1 MSCTIRAE
9 DAFGPAVAPECLDGF
24 DFTLLFEES
33 FFSIGVCSA
42 MLLSLPVQ
50 LARLSHQHNRHQ
62 QAPAGPLLYSKL
74 TAHLVSTG
82 IKLVLVALVLVP
94 GRALATRATVAAVSI
109 AAATSASVA
118 VLSYW
123 QHRRSPRPS
132 TPVSLFLGL
141 SLLLDA
147 VRARTLWAVQPRV
160 FCAVFIAGIVSDLAK
175 FVLELLG
182 RRDDGSDGP
191 GRLPAETVANVYNRS
206 VFWWLNPLL
215 LQGFRE
221 ILQAEELSAID
232 QRLRGGED
240 SFLGQWEAAKV
251 KSPAALVRL
260 LAAHHLWAAL
270 AAVIPRLC
278 LTGLTFTQPFL
289 LARIVRY
296 VTEEAADD
304 DDGLASRY
312 GYGLIAAALL
322 IYIGLAVATTNTQH
336 KTYRL
341 ITMLRSSLVPLIYT
355 QTLHLDTSAVRD
367 SAALTLMS
375 VDIERISSGLRY
387 FHEIWASPIDIGLA
401 LWLLQQQLGVA
412 AVAPAAI
419 FLVCTLSGLLVA
431 ASMGARQRQW
441 LEAIQNRVHATSSM
455 LKNIK
460 EIRLGGLQSH
470 AAKKL
475 QELRSKEISESRPF
489 KKALVMIVTLSFTTA
504 ATGPLLAFTMYTL
517 LALRNGSQV
526 LDYEKA
532 YTSLSLLAL
541 LQTPMALVLDAI
553 AGFVAAFGAVERIG
567 EYASKPATN
576 ASKAS
581 SAEMIPLSIPTRP
594 DTYEEKR
601 KEVFV
606 RAQGFSAGWNADLPF
621 VIKNLDFEILRSTV
635 TFIVGPV
642 GCGKSTLLHSI
653 LGEVMHTN
661 GSLQKSVTRVGYC
674 CQEPWITNDTVR
686 DNIIGSNLFQPT
698 WYDQVIDACV
708 LRDDLQGFPCGDQWI
723 VGSGGMALSGGQKA
737 RLGIARALYSR
748 ETLVLLDDIFSG
760 LDAKTEELIFHN
772 LFGEHG
778 ILARENITIV
788 LATNAAVNRLN
799 YADNAIYLD
808 ATGNKVSKNDAL
820 EKESSGGVT
829 LAAPSEKR
837 TSAGQSHENHIGA
850 TPELSSARP
859 LTASPQEKERRVG
872 DTTVYKYYIQ
882 VVHFMSA
889 AFFAAVCVVF
899 VLGLTLPHFVIKWW
913 LQRDTEYTISH
924 IELYLGIYAGLAGMA
939 IVSLAV
945 AAWYLTEHML
955 PRASRQFHEGLLS
968 TVVDAPLQFFLSID
982 MGTTIN
988 RFAQDLQL
996 ADMELPL
1003 ALFNTTVEL
1012 ITCLVQLIIIAVAS
1026 KYIGAAIP
1034 VILTVFYLIQK
1045 FYLRTARQ
1053 LRLLDIEAKAPLFSK
1068 FLETL
1073 SGLVTIRAFGWQKD
1087 YEHHNNQALNDSQK
1101 PFYLLFCVQRWLNL
1115 VLDLVVAAIAV
1126 IVVSIAV
1133 RTKGKVDA
1141 GSTGIAL
1148 VNIVQF
1154 STTIKSLMAN
1164 WTQLEISIGAVSRI
1178 RSFSTDTLSS
1188 RPRERSPELKDET
1201 TEPTISPSWPE
1212 HGTIEFRGVTAE
1224 YEINSTPVIKNLNLS
1239 IHKGEKIALCGKSGS
1254 GKSSV
1259 ISALFRILHISE
1271 GNIIIDG
1278 LDISAIPQEILYT
1291 RLVCVTQTPYLIQG
1305 TVRENVDPFGTSS
1318 DEQVNQVLKEVTLWD
1333 TVVARGGIEV
1343 QLSDELFS
1351 VGQKQLLCL
1360 ARAMLRPGSILLL
1373 DEVSSSV
1380 DLHTNKLMQSII
1392 RKHFATRTVITIA
1405 HQIFTI
1411 LDADRVAV
1419 ISNGEIVEEGQ
1430 PTELLEKDPPGPFR
1444 ILAAANMNL

>member
-1 MSCTIRAE
+1 MGCSIRAE
-9 DAFGPAVAPECLDGF
+9 DTFGPAAAPECLDGF

-50 LARLSHQHNRHQ
+50 LARLSHHQQQHNHHQ

-123 QHRRSPRPS
+123 QHCRSPRPS

-147 VRARTLWAVQPRV
+147 VRARTLWAVQARV

-175 FVLELLG
+175 FVLELLE
-182 RRDDGSDGP
+182 RRDDGADGADGP
-191 GRLPAETVANVYNRS
+191 GRLPAETAANVYNRS

-221 ILQAEELSAID
+221 ILQAEKLSAID
-232 QRLRGGED
+232 RRLRGGGDDED

-278 LTGLTFTQPFL
+278 VTGLTFTQPFL

-296 VTEEAADD
+296 VTEEAADG
-304 DDGLASRY
+304 DDGLASCY

-387 FHEIWASPIDIGLA
+387 FHELWASPIDIGLA
-401 LWLLQQQLGVA
+401 LWFLQQQLGVA

-460 EIRLGGLQSH
+460 EIRLGGLQGH

-504 ATGPLLAFTMYTL
+504 ASGPLLAFTMYTL
-517 LALRNGSQV
+517 LALRNGSQA

-541 LQTPMALVLDAI
+541 LQTPMALILDAI

-567 EYASKPATN
+567 EYVSKPTTN

-581 SAEMIPLSIPTRP
+581 STEMVPPSIPTRP
-594 DTYEEKR
+594 DTYEEKG
-601 KEVFV
+601 KEVLV
-606 RAQGFSAGWNADLPF
+606 RAQGFSAGWNVDLPF
-621 VIKNLDFEILRSTV
+621 VVKNLDFEILRSTV

-661 GSLQKSVTRVGYC
+661 GSLQKSVTRVGYG
-674 CQEPWITNDTVR
+674 CQEPWITNDTIR
-686 DNIIGSNLFQPT
+686 DNIIGSNLFQQT

-708 LRDDLQGFPCGDQWI
+708 LRDDLQGFPYGDQWI

-748 ETLVLLDDIFSG
+748 ETLVLLDDVFSG
-760 LDAKTEELIFHN
+760 LDAKTEESILHN
-772 LFGEHG
+772 LFGERG
-778 ILARENITIV
+778 ILATENTTIV
-788 LATNAAVNRLN
+788 LATNAAMNRLN

-808 ATGNKVSKNDAL
+808 STGNQVSKDDAL
-820 EKESSGGVT
+820 EKELSEGVT

-837 TSAGQSHENHIGA
+837 TSPGQSHESHIGA

-882 VVHFMSA
+882 VVHPMSA
-889 AFFAAVCVVF
+889 AFFTAICVVF
-899 VLGLTLPHFVIKWW
+899 VLGLTLP
-913 LQRDTEYTISH
+913 QYTISH
-924 IELYLGIYAGLAGMA
+924 IGLYLGIYAALAGMA

-968 TVVDAPLQFFLSID
+968 TVVDAPLQFFLSTD

-1026 KYIGAAIP
+1026 KYIGVAIP
-1034 VILTVFYLIQK
+1034 VILAIFYFIQK

-1133 RTKGKVDA
+1133 QTKGKVDA

-1178 RSFSTDTLSS
+1178 RSFSTDTLLS
-1188 RPRERSPELKDET
+1188 RPREWSPELKDEAAG
-1201 TEPTISPSWPE
+1201 PTISPSWPE

-1224 YEINSTPVIKNLNLS
+1224 YKINSTPVIKNLNLS
-1239 IHKGEKIALCGKSGS
+1239 IHKGEKIALCGKTGS
-1254 GKSSV
+1254 GKSSI

-1278 LDISAIPQEILYT
+1278 VDISAIPQEILYT
-1291 RLVCVTQTPYLIQG
+1291 RLVCVPQTPYLIQG

-1333 TVVARGGIEV
+1333 TVIARGGIDV

-1360 ARAMLRPGSILLL
+1360 ARVMLRPGSILLL

-1411 LDADRVAV
+1411 LDADRVVV

-1430 PTELLEKDPPGPFR
+1430 PTELLAKHPPGPFR
-1444 ILAAANMNL
+1444 ILAEANTNL